1 MSEKYTLADYV
12 KGRIPDESLDRICRE
27 ADKLQQE
34 TIGGAKNEPKVYE
47 ETNKESD

>member
-12 KGRIPDESLDRICRE
+12 KGRIPDESLDKICKE

-34 TIGGAKNEPKVYE
+34 TIERAAKLNGE
-47 ETNKESD
+47 EGE

>member
-12 KGRIPDESLDRICRE
+12 KGRIPDESLDRICKE

-34 TIGGAKNEPKVYE
+34 NLGRAAKENGE
-47 ETNKESD
+47 EEE